1 MYLGRS
7 IRFSDYE
14 AQILIV
20 CVCVCGSAAE
30 NVARG
35 PELDKNLFYQGE
47 IQTLG
52 ANIQKCLQQFDIAGA
67 FMHVIVDSS
76 Y

>member
-1 MYLGRS
+1 MDCQDICVGVRREEEMYLGRS

-52 ANIQKCLQQFDIAGA
+52 ANI
-67 FMHVIVDSS
+67 
-76 Y
+76 